1 MGVGAKHSV
10 MKLETS
16 PRVRPRGGEA
26 RSGRAVAAVGGRCC
40 RGPASAAAARVAAM
54 DPNQKDYAPR
64 PGGVFYNHSMHPND
78 ANASMAMGGGGG
90 EYGMAPAQAAH
101 MVYSHEGQPMQ
112 VAYYQQGQMSMQ
124 MSSDM
129 QQMQMM
135 QMHQHFQQQQQQQQ
149 QLYQQQAQQQQ
160 QQAQMQ
166 HHNNMMAHTHH
177 QQQQLM
183 REYGA
188 SGNGSNSGS
197 GSNTNNNERSP
208 SGLPSPTTPASASQ
222 SPASAAVSAAGGPRR
237 QPPAAAA
244 GRGAGKP
251 LDDTVTAAALSSLS
265 LAGVATSQPP
275 MIPTSAVSGVGS
287 VLPSLSSEMLPS
299 AQPPG
304 GGAPV
309 SAPVPLTTPP
319 SLGNPTSVASAT
331 SAIAPAAAIAEQAA
345 AGIIFGCTTTTYD
358 ECHALSMVGL
368 PRKYLPLVKSIVSG
382 HTLIFLFNFSDRQ
395 LHGTYIA
402 TSDGQENLSLTAWR
416 GTAPTPKA
424 SNSLGME
431 LDVDDGSPFPAQCTF
446 EIVEE
451 FAYAQPLRSAPPFLQ
466 TPPLLFSLLL
476 FSRSLYASHLSA
488 RAYIQAGARGRVPP
502 HSRVHREA
510 ALQVQALA
518 MAVPRPPR
526 DDVRV

>member
-1 MGVGAKHSV
+1 
-10 MKLETS
+10 
-16 PRVRPRGGEA
+16 
-26 RSGRAVAAVGGRCC
+26 
-40 RGPASAAAARVAAM
+40 
-54 DPNQKDYAPR
+54 
-64 PGGVFYNHSMHPND
+64 
-78 ANASMAMGGGGG
+78 
-90 EYGMAPAQAAH
+90 
-101 MVYSHEGQPMQ
+101 
-112 VAYYQQGQMSMQ
+112 
-124 MSSDM
+124 
-129 QQMQMM
+129 
-135 QMHQHFQQQQQQQQ
+135 
-149 QLYQQQAQQQQ
+149 
-160 QQAQMQ
+160 
-166 HHNNMMAHTHH
+166 
-177 QQQQLM
+177 
-183 REYGA
+183 
-188 SGNGSNSGS
+188 
-197 GSNTNNNERSP
+197 
-208 SGLPSPTTPASASQ
+208 
-222 SPASAAVSAAGGPRR
+222 
-237 QPPAAAA
+237 
-244 GRGAGKP
+244 
-251 LDDTVTAAALSSLS
+251 
-265 LAGVATSQPP
+265 

-451 FAYAQPLRSAPPFLQ
+451 FAYAQPLRSAHPSLP
-466 TPPLLFSLLL
+466 TNSSSPLLASSFLSLFIRVSPLR
-476 FSRSLYASHLSA
+476 SRIHT
-488 RAYIQAGARGRVPP
+488 GRC
-502 HSRVHREA
+502 
-510 ALQVQALA
+510 
-518 MAVPRPPR
+518 PRPSSATFSSTQRGSASSSSSR
-526 DDVRV
+526 DGSAATSSRRCARMTRS